1 MARYSLIKNN
11 FSSGELSPLLSTR
24 TDVAQYSNG
33 ARKLLN
39 VIPLIEGGVKKRPGT
54 YYRGVFEGAL
64 RLIPFVST
72 SANAYLLIIKARSI
86 VVYNPKTK
94 QITTILN
101 TPYDANAIPDLHYVH
116 TRYVMY
122 FTHQDYPVQLLE
134 CSEDFTNWNFR
145 AMSFDV
151 PPIDE
156 VISTPNV
163 ALKPS
168 GKDVGATI
176 SLTAT
181 NYPDWA
187 STIQYFQG
195 ERVIH
200 SNKTWRAVNDNIN
213 SEPTSS
219 NTNWTEVTGTE
230 ANVFNAGHVGAIISI
245 NGGNV
250 RITQFIS
257 ASQVKGE
264 VVNELTADVQAIA
277 KSWTLKT
284 SAFNATLG
292 YPRCCSYFKQ
302 RLVFAN
308 TKKFPNKI
316 WFSRIGDATNFLE
329 TTDDADAFSV
339 VSSSDQS
346 DSIVFLVPQKG
357 LIALTSGAEFLISSD
372 AALSPTTV
380 QINEHTAYGAYP
392 LTRPCRVGNELL
404 FVQRGGERLRA
415 LSYRYE
421 VDGLVS
427 PEISAVASHIGEI
440 HKGIIEATYQQ
451 EPESLV
457 WLVLGDG
464 TVASITFNREQEVIA
479 WAEQNFSDGKV
490 ISICAL
496 PTELGSDFCFML
508 VQREGV
514 SLLEEMSFSA
524 YSDSEQSI
532 ALAAGQTSFNIA
544 NNSYLKDLVIYQNNS
559 GVQYTV
565 DFKREGNTI
574 TLLNIFT
581 QEEQTVHFGQCIH
594 SEIDLFPPELAQAP
608 SSSLSNKAKVQS
620 VWFFFYQTQ
629 APSLNGDLLELY
641 RFSETPMDAQKP
653 FTGRH
658 LYEVGDWSDLYDVKL
673 TITHDKPL
681 PFHMQAIAIDISIN
695 ER

>member
-1 MARYSLIKNN
+1 MARFSLIKNN
-11 FSSGELSPLLSTR
+11 FSSGELSPVLSTR

-54 YYRGVFEGAL
+54 FYRGVFDGAL

-86 VVYNPKTK
+86 VVYNPKNR
-94 QITTILN
+94 QIVVILN
-101 TPYDANAIPDLHYVH
+101 TPYDAYAIPDLHYVH

-122 FTHQDYPVQLLE
+122 FTHQDYQVQLLE
-134 CSEDFTNWNFR
+134 CSEDFTTWNFR

-156 VISTPNV
+156 VTSTPNV
-163 ALKPS
+163 ALTPS
-168 GKDVGATI
+168 GKDIGANI

-181 NYPDWA
+181 NYPNWL
-187 STIQYFQG
+187 STIQYFQN
-195 ERVIH
+195 ERVIYL
-200 SNKTWRAVNDNIN
+200 NKTWRAVNDNIN
-213 SEPTSS
+213 STPSLGSEH
-219 NTNWTEVTGTE
+219 WVEVNGTE

-250 RITQFIS
+250 RITEFIS
-257 ASQVKGE
+257 SSQVKGE
-264 VVNELTADVQAIA
+264 VVNELTANVQAIA
-277 KSWTLKT
+277 KSWVLKT

-316 WFSRIGDATNFLE
+316 WFSRIGDPTNFLE

-427 PEISAVASHIGEI
+427 PEVSAVASHIGEI
-440 HKGIIEATYQQ
+440 HKGIVEASYQQ
-451 EPESLV
+451 EPESIV

-464 TVASITFNREQEVIA
+464 KVASITFNREQEVIA
-479 WAEQNFSDGKV
+479 WAQQDFSDGKAL
-490 ISICAL
+490 SICAL

-508 VQREGV
+508 VEREGTT
-514 SLLEEMSFSA
+514 LLEEVSFKA
-524 YSDSEQSI
+524 YSDSQQSI
-532 ALAAGQTSFNIA
+532 VLSAGVTTFNIA
-544 NNSYLKDLVIYQNNS
+544 NFAYLKDLVIYQDNL

-565 DFKREGNTI
+565 DFSKDGNTI
-574 TLLNIFT
+574 QLQNIFDPI
-581 QEEQTVHFGQCIH
+581 EQTIHFGQRIV
-594 SEIDLFPPELAQAP
+594 SEVDLFPPELTQSP
-608 SSSLSNKAKVQS
+608 QSSLSHKAKVQS
-620 VWFFFYQTQ
+620 VWFFFYKTQ

-641 RFSETPMDAQKP
+641 KFYETPMDAQKP

-658 LYEVGDWSDLYDVKL
+658 LYEGGDWSDLYEVKL